1 MKRVHS
7 EFEAHR
13 DALKNAWNEK
23 DGHLHCYYTE
33 VIIDE
38 DNPKSWRYI
47 SYDHKTPGKPG
58 DLVVT
63 CQLVNFMK
71 KDLDEEE
78 FIAAVN
84 MLAAHFDGAEFDK
97 DAIPFR
103 HYYRMVPLGEVGG
116 GMAVSMGERGFE
128 GLDGPAGGRGI
139 QRTEGPDRKEDRK
152 GRRTVPCEICGAPA
166 PAKGK
171 YCAQCN
177 RFILHH
183 EDKAIRVAAMKRA
196 WNKERGGFVCF
207 ITGVLLE
214 LDDFHGPWYIT
225 FDHPTPGEKDRV
237 EVEASWVNGM
247 KTNLTES
254 QFRAIIRELS
264 RHFRTGAPFDVTVV
278 DGGAW
283 MRMARRKRR

>member
-1 MKRVHS
+1 
-7 EFEAHR
+7 
-13 DALKNAWNEK
+13 
-23 DGHLHCYYTE
+23 
-33 VIIDE
+33 
-38 DNPKSWRYI
+38 
-47 SYDHKTPGKPG
+47 
-58 DLVVT
+58 
-63 CQLVNFMK
+63 
-71 KDLDEEE
+71 
-78 FIAAVN
+78 
-84 MLAAHFDGAEFDK
+84 
-97 DAIPFR
+97 
-103 HYYRMVPLGEVGG
+103 
-116 GMAVSMGERGFE
+116 
-128 GLDGPAGGRGI
+128 
-139 QRTEGPDRKEDRK
+139 
-152 GRRTVPCEICGAPA
+152 
-166 PAKGK
+166 
-171 YCAQCN
+171 
-177 RFILHH
+177 
-183 EDKAIRVAAMKRA
+183 MKRA